1 MAAKQRRK
9 RSTGTETPME
19 AAMES
24 MAMAWNGNRRMVGES
39 DI

>member
-1 MAAKQRRK
+1 
-9 RSTGTETPME
+9 ME